1 MDNSIIQNTIVSII
15 TGVITGV
22 LVSKHYRKKDETRE
36 KIRYLLDLSKCIINL
51 DKECNLLLN
60 YETTYENYRETLGV
74 LLRICDVEVPVN
86 FKWFRLTK
94 EEEKSIEEF
103 EKIYSNIRDSIG
115 IIWFNNEEV
124 NGLVNNFEHGRDES
138 LTNEI
143 YNEQLDKLINEM
155 QSEKE
160 KLDNECKKFRIVW
173 PILDDII
180 KKYDEIN

>member
-1 MDNSIIQNTIVSII
+1 M
-15 TGVITGV
+15 
-22 LVSKHYRKKDETRE
+22 
-36 KIRYLLDLSKCIINL
+36 
-51 DKECNLLLN
+51 
-60 YETTYENYRETLGV
+60 
-74 LLRICDVEVPVN
+74 LRICDVEVPVN